1 MWQSLLFV
9 RQCLSS
15 HFLSLFS
22 LSLLCVCVRESSR
35 AVVAFWFALFCLFS
49 ASVAYFDSDILV
61 FFFLVAGSAR
71 EDENYNCVKNKLI
84 FLVAVAAF
92 LCVSCLA
99 YGNYVLF
106 ADCASRCARC
116 SALSRLL

>member
-1 MWQSLLFV
+1 M
-9 RQCLSS
+9 
-15 HFLSLFS
+15 
-22 LSLLCVCVRESSR
+22 RESSR
-35 AVVAFWFALFCLFS
+35 AVVAFWFALFCLFC
-49 ASVAYFDSDILV
+49 ASVAYFDSAFLV

-99 YGNYVLF
+99 DGNYVLF
-106 ADCASRCARC
+106 ADACIAVFRAVAFVVAQDSRAGVHQAWLALDCQC
-116 SALSRLL
+116 SSGVVTVG